1 MISESLLNFCDAVQ
15 ATAASQF
22 IQDIKWIVPLV
33 QTVHILAIAAVLGSA
48 LMIQLRC
55 LGLSQIDQAMARV
68 AKRHAPVIGW
78 GVSVLLLSGAVLIV
92 GEPARALANDYF
104 QLKMLLL
111 LGVIGVSWVQMRP
124 MQTQPEYWHQHPGV
138 LRSLSV
144 LSLGLWAG
152 IVFAGRWIAYL

>member
-1 MISESLLNFCDAVQ
+1 VQ
-15 ATAASQF
+15 ATAASQL

-48 LMIQLRC
+48 LMIQLRF
-55 LGLSQIDQAMARV
+55 LGFSQTDQAMARV
-68 AKRHAPVIGW
+68 AQRQAPVIGW

-92 GEPARALANDYF
+92 GEPARALTNDYF

-111 LGVIGVSWVQMRP
+111 LGVIGVSWLQMRP
-124 MQTQPEYWHQHPGV
+124 MRAQADHWQRHPWV
-138 LRSLSV
+138 LRLLSL